1 LNAEDSGIRFILFF
15 VKLWAGEQIQKGEHP
30 LQSLF
35 DALPEDCSACVAAS
49 HLSKTEQGT
58 TMLNNK

>member
-1 LNAEDSGIRFILFF
+1 LNDKDPGITLILLF
-15 VKLWAGEQIQKGEHP
+15 VKLCADEQTQNGEHP
-30 LQSLF
+30 SQSFFGSL
-35 DALPEDCSACVAAS
+35 LEDCSVYIASS